1 MNSQNS
7 MENSG
12 FIGTSQMI
20 EYDNNESNSMAKS
33 LDKKIQDDME
43 GFNVNNTLN
52 QSISFETENDS
63 SFMDSS

>member
-12 FIGTSQMI
+12 FIGTSQMM
-20 EYDNNESNSMAKS
+20 EYDNNKSNSMAKS